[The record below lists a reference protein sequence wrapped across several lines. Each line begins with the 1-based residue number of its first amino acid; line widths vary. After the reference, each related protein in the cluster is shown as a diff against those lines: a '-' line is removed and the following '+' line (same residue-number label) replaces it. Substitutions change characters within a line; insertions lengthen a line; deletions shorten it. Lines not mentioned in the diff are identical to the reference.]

1 MNKIERILPFAIE
14 SVKIIVEDNHLT
26 KESFIKSQY
35 KGYIA
40 SFGASVISSGLLPTI
55 AFYSNKGGAEEN
67 RELLL
72 AVIHNVL
79 VKQGKHINTNNLKEY
94 VLTQTNRN
102 LAKREIFDACIA
114 IKLAIRTF
122 KND

>member
-1 MNKIERILPFAIE
+1 MNKLERLLPLAIE
-14 SVKIIVEDNHLT
+14 AIEESEVVAED
-26 KESFIKSQY
+26 KIKSQF
-35 KGYIA
+35 KGYIS

-55 AFYSNKGGAEEN
+55 AFYSNQGGAEEK

-72 AVIHNVL
+72 VAIHTVL
-79 VKQGKHINTNNLKEY
+79 RKQGQHLNTNSLTEY
-94 VLTQTNRN
+94 VMAETNTA
-102 LAKREIFDACIA
+102 LAKRRIFDACIA